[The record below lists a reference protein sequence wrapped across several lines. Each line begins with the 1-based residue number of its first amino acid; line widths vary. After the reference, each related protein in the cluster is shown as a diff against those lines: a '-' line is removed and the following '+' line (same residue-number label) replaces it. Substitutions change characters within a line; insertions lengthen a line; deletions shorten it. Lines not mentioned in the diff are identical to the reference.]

1 MIEGFATPEGTAR
14 YRERFPEFKD
24 AGHFRQPQ
32 NAPGPAG
39 LWFSS
44 MGIGTY
50 LGEPDEA
57 SDQLYTDAISTALR
71 RGINLVDTA
80 INYRHQRSER
90 NIRAAISRLISEGE
104 INRDELIV
112 CSKAGYLSFD
122 GAVPADPRAYFMREY
137 VEPGV
142 FKPAELAG
150 GMHCMSPGYL
160 LNQLERSRKN
170 LGLGTIDVYYI
181 HNPESQ
187 LGDVSREE
195 FRQRIKSAF
204 GALERAVKD
213 GKIRFYG
220 IASWSAFRV
229 AESEQAYMSLPTCVE
244 LAEQA
249 GGRDHHFRF
258 VQLPFNL
265 AMPEAHALPNQVADR
280 EHLSALEYARKA
292 GLAVIGSASLYQAQ
306 LTSNL
311 PLFLAEKI
319 GMQTDAERALQ
330 FARSTPGLLT
340 SLVGM
345 GRPAH
350 VFENINVAAQEP
362 MKPEQW
368 QALFSRT

>member
-14 YRERFPEFKD
+14 YRERFPELKD

-32 NAPGPAG
+32 NVPDAAD

-90 NIRAAISRLISEGE
+90 NIGAAISRLVAEGE

-137 VEPGV
+137 VEAGV

-160 LNQLERSRKN
+160 VNQLERSRKN

-195 FRQRIKSAF
+195 FRQRIKGAF

-213 GKIRFYG
+213 GKIRSYG

-229 AESEQAYMSLPTCVE
+229 AESEQAYISLPACVE

-265 AMPEAHALPNQVADR
+265 AMPEAHAVPNQVADR
-280 EHLSALEYARKA
+280 EHLSALEYARGA
-292 GLAVIGSASLYQAQ
+292 GLAVIGSAALYQAQ

-311 PLFLAEKI
+311 PPFLAEKI

-350 VFENINVAAQEP
+350 VLENIKVAAREP

-368 QALFSRT
+368 EALFSRA